1 METVCVEG
9 VLEISFDYQRHVRN
23 VLDCKKKI
31 NVLSLSPQA
40 HKWLKALLE
49 ALVKAHSHVGRS
61 SEEIRRLKTEHQ
73 QFQVS
78 HPIGSEDFFHLYV
91 F

>member
-1 METVCVEG
+1 M
-9 VLEISFDYQRHVRN
+9 
-23 VLDCKKKI
+23 DCKRKI
-31 NVLSLSPQA
+31 IVLFPSPQA

-78 HPIGSEDFFHLYV
+78 HPFLRLLKAIGNSDFVSLFFFLRT
-91 F
+91 